1 MYIMIKSD
9 KIKDKMKESKP
20 LKFGTSGLRD
30 KVTAMT
36 DMECYI
42 NTRGFIRFL
51 EERSEIG
58 KTNKDIALGG
68 DLRSSTPGIMS
79 AVAQAIENSGY
90 KVFSCGKVPAPTL
103 LYYAMCK
110 DIPGI
115 MVTGSHIPDD
125 RNGIKFTK
133 RTGEVLKADEADI
146 LRNVECARVEEYEK
160 TLQESLFE
168 EDGMFKD
175 ERNVPEAEF
184 EANAIDIYVRIYLDV
199 FKDKPLSHKKIVLYQ
214 HSAVGRDVVQKIF
227 EGLGADVVT
236 IGRSDKFVP
245 VDTEKVS
252 NNTITLLREAAVE
265 HKPFAI
271 ISTDGDSDRPLLAD
285 ENGRFLPGDKLGA
298 LVSIFLSPDFAAI
311 PISANDAVV
320 SSLEQR
326 GIRVMQTRIGSPY
339 VVDAMNSELKRDPDS
354 KVVSWESNGGFLLG
368 SDWNIENSNL
378 RYLPTRDA
386 VLPLVSVLLLAVQED
401 QTVSE
406 LVTSKLPNRYTH
418 ADVID
423 DKTPGCEIYTAEMG
437 GDIINML
444 SPVNTDIIRVDFTE
458 KGTKTEGADCDTESG
473 RNLTGIKEKLSNYF
487 TKERGFTD
495 IVSINFIDGIRIVF
509 SNNDVAHLR
518 PSGNAPEFRV
528 YATADTQEEANRI
541 VEKRK
546 EIIPDIVSGFIK
558 EGIHSTSPESNS

>member
-1 MYIMIKSD
+1 MNKSD
-9 KIKDKMKESKP
+9 KIKDKMKEFKP

-42 NTRGFIRFL
+42 NTTGFIRFL
-51 EERSEIG
+51 EERGEIG
-58 KTNKDIALGG
+58 KANKDIALGG
-68 DLRSSTPGIMS
+68 DLRSSTPRIML
-79 AVAQAIENSGY
+79 AVAQAIESSGY
-90 KVFSCGKVPAPTL
+90 RVFSCGNVPAPTL

-146 LRNVECARVEEYEK
+146 LRNVERARTEEYEK
-160 TLQESLFE
+160 TLQESLFG
-168 EDGMFKD
+168 EDCMFKE
-175 ERNVPEAEF
+175 ERNLPEAEF
-184 EANAIDIYVRIYLDV
+184 EANAIDTYVRRYLDV
-199 FKDKPLSHKKIVLYQ
+199 FKDKPLSNKKIVLYQ
-214 HSAVGRDVVQKIF
+214 HSAVGRDIVQNIF
-227 EGLGADVVT
+227 EGLGADVVP
-236 IGRSDKFVP
+236 IGRSDEFVP

-252 NNTITLLREAAVE
+252 IDTIALLREAAVK
-265 HKPFAI
+265 HDPFAI

-298 LVSIFLSPDFAAI
+298 LVSIFLGPDFAAI

-320 SSLEQR
+320 SSLEQK
-326 GIRVMQTRIGSPY
+326 GIRVIQTRIGSPY
-339 VVDAMNSELKRDPDS
+339 VVDAMDCELEENPDS

-368 SDWNIENSNL
+368 SDWNIEDNNL
-378 RYLPTRDA
+378 RSLPTRDA
-386 VLPLVSVLLLAVQED
+386 VLPLVSVLLLAVNEG

-437 GDIINML
+437 SAIIEML
-444 SPVNTDIIRVDFTE
+444 SPVNTDITSADFTE
-458 KGTKTEGADCDTESG
+458 KGIKTEGADCDTDSSK
-473 RNLTGIKEKLSNYF
+473 NLIWIKEKLGNCF
-487 TKERGFTD
+487 TKERGFAD

-518 PSGNAPEFRV
+518 PSGNAPEFRI
-528 YATADTQEEANRI
+528 YATADTQEAADRI
-541 VEKRK
+541 VGKRM
-546 EIIPDIVSGFIK
+546 EIIPDIISGFIK
-558 EGIHSTSPESNS
+558 EGKK